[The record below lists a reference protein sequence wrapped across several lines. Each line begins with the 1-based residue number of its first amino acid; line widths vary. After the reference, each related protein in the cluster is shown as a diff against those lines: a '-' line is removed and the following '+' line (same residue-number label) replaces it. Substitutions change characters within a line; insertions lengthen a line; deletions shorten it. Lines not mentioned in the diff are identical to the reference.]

1 MYGSD
6 ARRGSGSVG
15 LLKWH
20 RMSDRTASLKTKWQR
35 CPGRRGKCWA
45 RVGALAYNYGM

>member
-1 MYGSD
+1 MGHFIFGTMLVMYGSD

-20 RMSDRTASLKTKWQR
+20 RTSDRTVSE
-35 CPGRRGKCWA
+35 
-45 RVGALAYNYGM
+45 Y